1 MRVLITGGTGLIGRA
16 LVAELTRSGHEL
28 KVLSRTPAR
37 VTFRE
42 PGVRLIHWDGRTPTG
57 WETAL
62 ANADAVINLAG
73 ESIAAGRWTA
83 VRKFRI
89 EHSRVAAGAALTAA
103 IAAAQV
109 KPRIL
114 VQASAVG
121 LYGPHGDE
129 PLDETALPGADFLSR
144 VAVAW
149 EASTAPVEALGVR
162 RVIIRLGVVLS
173 PQGGALPRMA
183 LPFRLFVGGPL
194 GHGRQRFPWIH
205 IEDVVGAIHFLLE
218 REDAQGVFNLTAPAP
233 PTNAEF
239 ARALGR
245 ALKRPSWLPAPA
257 FALRLLFGEMAT
269 VLLDGQNALPRRL
282 QALGYDFRY
291 GELEPALHALFNRE
305 AGA

>member
-1 MRVLITGGTGLIGRA
+1 MRILITGGTGLIGRA
-16 LVAELTRSGHEL
+16 LVAELTRAGREL
-28 KVLSRTPAR
+28 MVLSRTPDR

-42 PGVRLIHWDGRTPTG
+42 PGVRVIHWDARTPTG

-62 ANADAVINLAG
+62 ENVDAVINLAG

-83 VRKFRI
+83 ARKFHI
-89 EHSRVAAGAALTAA
+89 EHSRVDTGAALTAA

-121 LYGPHGDE
+121 IYGPRGDE

-162 RVIIRLGVVLS
+162 RAIIRLGVVLS
-173 PQGGALPRMA
+173 TQGGALPRMT
-183 LPFRLFVGGPL
+183 LPFRLFAGGYL

-205 IEDVVGAIHFLLE
+205 IADVTGAIRFLLE
-218 REDAQGVFNLTAPAP
+218 REDAKGVFNLTAPAP

-239 ARALGR
+239 SRALGR
-245 ALKRPSWLPAPA
+245 ALKRPSWLPTPA
-257 FALRLLFGEMAT
+257 FALRLLLGEMAT

-291 GELEPALHALFNRE
+291 PALEPALRALFNRE